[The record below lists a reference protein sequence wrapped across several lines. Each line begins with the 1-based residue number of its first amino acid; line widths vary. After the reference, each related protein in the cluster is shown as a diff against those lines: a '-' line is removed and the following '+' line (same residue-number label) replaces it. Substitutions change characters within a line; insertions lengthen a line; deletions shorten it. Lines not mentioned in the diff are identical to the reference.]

1 MAAAFPAL
9 LLITTLCK
17 IIRVPMDH
25 VQIGE
30 LLQKNLQNQ
39 PKNKQKSK
47 YFFFRITSSAISI
60 TSG

>member
-1 MAAAFPAL
+1 MAAALPAL

-47 YFFFRITSSAISI
+47 YFFF
-60 TSG
+60 